1 MSFRQRFARF
11 MIGRYGMD
19 QFGQFL
25 FGLSMFLIV
34 ISIFRVPYVHLLV
47 PVIIVYSYFRIFSR
61 NIYKRQQ
68 ENNFYLKH
76 SYAVRT
82 KFNKL
87 VGELKQRRTHH
98 IYRCPG
104 CNRKIRVPRGRGKIE
119 IRCPKCS
126 TTFIKNS

>member
-1 MSFRQRFARF
+1 MNFRQRLARF
-11 MIGRYGMD
+11 MMGRYGTD
-19 QFGQFL
+19 QLNQFL
-25 FGLSMFLIV
+25 FGISFLLIVLSM
-34 ISIFRVPYVHLLV
+34 FRVPYVYILGLL
-47 PVIIVYSYFRIFSR
+47 ILGYSYFRMFSR

-76 SYAVRT
+76 SYTVRT
-82 KFNKL
+82 KISKFI
-87 VGELKQRRTHH
+87 GELKQRRTHH

-104 CNRKIRVPRGRGKIE
+104 CNQKIRVPRGRGKIE

>member
-1 MSFRQRFARF
+1 MNFRQRLARF

-25 FGLSMFLIV
+25 FGVSMVLIFV
-34 ISIFRVPYVHLLV
+34 SLFRVPYIHFVAFG
-47 PVIIVYSYFRIFSR
+47 IIAYSYFRIFSR

-76 SYAVRT
+76 SYTVRT
-82 KFNKL
+82 KFNKF
-87 VGELKQRRTHH
+87 VGELKQRKTHH

-104 CNRKIRVPRGRGKIE
+104 CNQKIRVPRGRGKIE